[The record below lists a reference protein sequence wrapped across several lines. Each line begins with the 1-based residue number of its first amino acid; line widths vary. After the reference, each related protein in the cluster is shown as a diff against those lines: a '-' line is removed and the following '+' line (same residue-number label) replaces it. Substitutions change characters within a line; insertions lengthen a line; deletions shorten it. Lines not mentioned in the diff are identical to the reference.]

1 MYSEVKMKIDQN
13 YLELLLKPLEDSADT
28 KSQGVLWWACIK
40 WGSNRRSWW
49 SNRSEIWNA
58 LYIFKYEKI
67 ISNID
72 GRSDLKDLG
81 ITIGGG
87 GHIAITGHK
96 LIMKAEVQDSVMSQI
111 NIGSIN
117 SNHLQ
122 VGNNNT
128 QIMNMNVQELVE
140 KVAQSNDPEAKSKLM
155 SLLQNN
161 TVASVLGASVS
172 GLLGLL

>member
-1 MYSEVKMKIDQN
+1 
-13 YLELLLKPLEDSADT
+13 
-28 KSQGVLWWACIK
+28 
-40 WGSNRRSWW
+40 
-49 SNRSEIWNA
+49 
-58 LYIFKYEKI
+58 
-67 ISNID
+67 
-72 GRSDLKDLG
+72 
-81 ITIGGG
+81 
-87 GHIAITGHK
+87 
-96 LIMKAEVQDSVMSQI
+96 MSQI

-161 TVASVLGASVS
+161 TVASGLGASVS

>member
-1 MYSEVKMKIDQN
+1 
-13 YLELLLKPLEDSADT
+13 
-28 KSQGVLWWACIK
+28 
-40 WGSNRRSWW
+40 
-49 SNRSEIWNA
+49 
-58 LYIFKYEKI
+58 
-67 ISNID
+67 
-72 GRSDLKDLG
+72 
-81 ITIGGG
+81 
-87 GHIAITGHK
+87 
-96 LIMKAEVQDSVMSQI
+96 MSQI

-172 GLLGLL
+172 GLLGLLQ

>member
-1 MYSEVKMKIDQN
+1 
-13 YLELLLKPLEDSADT
+13 
-28 KSQGVLWWACIK
+28 
-40 WGSNRRSWW
+40 
-49 SNRSEIWNA
+49 
-58 LYIFKYEKI
+58 
-67 ISNID
+67 
-72 GRSDLKDLG
+72 
-81 ITIGGG
+81 
-87 GHIAITGHK
+87 
-96 LIMKAEVQDSVMSQI
+96 MKAEVQDSVMSQI